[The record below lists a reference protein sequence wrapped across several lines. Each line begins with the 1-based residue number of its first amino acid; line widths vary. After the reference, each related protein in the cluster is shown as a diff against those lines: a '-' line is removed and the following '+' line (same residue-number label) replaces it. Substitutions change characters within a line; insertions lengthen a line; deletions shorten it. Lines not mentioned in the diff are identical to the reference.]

1 MTHPTA
7 DDLMLDDAW
16 LTEPAKQSR
25 WRMILVAVLVAA
37 LCFLAGALVQKHFGA
52 TSQTAAAP
60 GTPSGMG
67 LPNGVMPQGGFP
79 GGMPTPGAPGMS
91 APSQDTSGATTDT
104 TPSVIGTVVKIDGDT
119 WTVKDLGGTRH
130 QVRVTGTT
138 TITRETTISA
148 RQVHTGAQ
156 VDVSGTQS
164 NGNLTADDVTLR

>member
-1 MTHPTA
+1 
-7 DDLMLDDAW
+7 
-16 LTEPAKQSR
+16 
-25 WRMILVAVLVAA
+25 
-37 LCFLAGALVQKHFGA
+37 
-52 TSQTAAAP
+52 
-60 GTPSGMG
+60 
-67 LPNGVMPQGGFP
+67 
-79 GGMPTPGAPGMS
+79 MS

-138 TITRETTISA
+138 TITSETTISA